1 MLENKKKKGILIR
14 SRQEFFEEDIDNIE
28 IFKLAE
34 EKRGDRREI
43 TAVLDNMGQI
53 RENKQEVIDVVYNFY
68 ADLYK
73 WQNIGLDEIKEYL
86 THLDLKKLDEED
98 WTYFDNFLICPILSK
113 TAVISLRS
121 PLFSSANLK
130 ISMLSISSS
139 KNSCLDRI
147 KIPLFFLFSNMIICN
162 LLHFLILSIKF
173 VVFSSHLQ
181 LNS

>member
-1 MLENKKKKGILIR
+1 MKCLYLELESEEDGVDVDENKVKDAKKKIIMLENKKKKGILIR

-73 WQNIGLDEIKEYL
+73 GQNIGLDEIKEYL
-86 THLDLKKLDEED
+86 LTHLDLKNLMKKIGL
-98 WTYFDNFLICPILSK
+98 TLII
-113 TAVISLRS
+113 
-121 PLFSSANLK
+121 FY
-130 ISMLSISSS
+130 
-139 KNSCLDRI
+139 
-147 KIPLFFLFSNMIICN
+147 
-162 LLHFLILSIKF
+162 
-173 VVFSSHLQ
+173 LQ
-181 LNS
+181 MNV